1 MRAILQLK
9 PLLTIHLNAKSQSSL
24 KNKIT
29 LKNKL
34 NHARIILEFIPSLIY
49 FLIQKVSVLKHLAPL
64 IHIPFK
70 ALWLGTALSMFLS
83 LNLNAEENPTKTEP
97 KSAKG
102 VKNKPKSPVTKVM
115 MTNCDNIKDFNAK
128 QKEVLKAAYQFG
140 SKENLGYEMA
150 GIAWKESCAGTYKIN
165 FSDPSAGIYHAY
177 IPSVLKSYGHNNSP
191 FLRNVM
197 GELLIKDDAFASEV
211 ALKELLYW
219 KTRYHDN
226 LKDMIKSYNK
236 GSRWEKN
243 EKANADAEK
252 YYEEIQDKIRRLKES
267 KIFDSQSSNDQE
279 LQKSANSNLD
289 LDPIGNAMPQTLA
302 KTETKETQI
311 EETQTQK
318 SQEMK
323 EAASEQAIKKPLEK
337 EKDKPMYFAQIN
349 SSADF
354 APAKKSPKKPA
365 KASPKRSSKNN
376 ISVKNNTKTASKSKE
391 VCKNCSPGQRNA
403 ILANHITLMQE
414 L

>member
-1 MRAILQLK
+1 M
-9 PLLTIHLNAKSQSSL
+9 
-24 KNKIT
+24 
-29 LKNKL
+29 
-34 NHARIILEFIPSLIY
+34 
-49 FLIQKVSVLKHLAPL
+49 KHLTPL
-64 IHIPFK
+64 THTIFK
-70 ALWLGTALSMFLS
+70 ALWLGVALSASLS
-83 LNLNAEENPTKTEP
+83 LVAAESPTKTEP
-97 KSAKG
+97 KPAKR

-115 MTNCDNIKDFNAK
+115 MTNCDNLKDFNAK

-150 GIAWKESCAGTYKIN
+150 GIAWKESCAGVYKIN
-165 FSDPSAGIYHAY
+165 FSDPSAGVYHSY
-177 IPSVLKSYGHNNSP
+177 IPSVLKSYGHNDSP

-243 EKANADAEK
+243 EKSNADAEK
-252 YYEEIQDKIRRLKES
+252 YYEEIQDRIRRLKES

-302 KTETKETQI
+302 AQKSQIEKSQIEKSQI
-311 EETQTQK
+311 EETQAEK
-318 SQEMK
+318 SQEME
-323 EAASEQAIKKPLEK
+323 EATSEQTKSKPEK
-337 EKDKPMYFAQIN
+337 AKDKPMYLAQIN
-349 SSADF
+349 SADF
-354 APAKKSPKKPA
+354 TPAKKSPKKPA
-365 KASPKRSSKNN
+365 KVSQKRSFKNN
-376 ISVKNNTKTASKSKE
+376 IKNNVKNNAKTTSKKQE

>member
-1 MRAILQLK
+1 M
-9 PLLTIHLNAKSQSSL
+9 
-24 KNKIT
+24 
-29 LKNKL
+29 
-34 NHARIILEFIPSLIY
+34 
-49 FLIQKVSVLKHLAPL
+49 KHLTPL
-64 IHIPFK
+64 THTLFK
-70 ALWLGTALSMFLS
+70 ALWLGTVLSTSLS
-83 LNLNAEENPTKTEP
+83 LVAAESPTKTDP
-97 KSAKG
+97 KPAKG

-177 IPSVLKSYGHNNSP
+177 IPSVLKSYGHHNSP

-323 EAASEQAIKKPLEK
+323 EATSEQTKSKPEK
-337 EKDKPMYFAQIN
+337 AKDKPMYLAQI

-354 APAKKSPKKPA
+354 TPAKKSPKKPA
-365 KASPKRSSKNN
+365 KVSQKRSFKNN
-376 ISVKNNTKTASKSKE
+376 IKNNVKDNAKTASKKQE

-403 ILANHITLMQE
+403 ILANRITLMQE

>member
-1 MRAILQLK
+1 M
-9 PLLTIHLNAKSQSSL
+9 
-24 KNKIT
+24 
-29 LKNKL
+29 
-34 NHARIILEFIPSLIY
+34 
-49 FLIQKVSVLKHLAPL
+49 KHLTPL
-64 IHIPFK
+64 THTIFK
-70 ALWLGTALSMFLS
+70 ALLLGTALSASLS
-83 LNLNAEENPTKTEP
+83 LVAAESPAKTEP

-115 MTNCDNIKDFNAK
+115 MTNCDNLKDFNAK

-150 GIAWKESCAGTYKIN
+150 GIAWKESCAGVYKIN
-165 FSDPSAGIYHAY
+165 FSDPSAGVYHSY
-177 IPSVLKSYGHNNSP
+177 IPSVLKSYGHNDSP

-243 EKANADAEK
+243 EKSNADAEK
-252 YYEEIQDKIRRLKES
+252 YYEEIQDRIRRLKES

-302 KTETKETQI
+302 AQKSQI
-311 EETQTQK
+311 EKSQTEETQAEK

-323 EAASEQAIKKPLEK
+323 EATSEQTANKPEK
-337 EKDKPMYFAQIN
+337 AKDKPMYLAQIN
-349 SSADF
+349 SADF
-354 APAKKSPKKPA
+354 TPAKKSPKKPA
-365 KASPKRSSKNN
+365 KANPKRSSKNN
-376 ISVKNNTKTASKSKE
+376 IKNNVKSNTKTASKSKE

>member
-1 MRAILQLK
+1 M
-9 PLLTIHLNAKSQSSL
+9 
-24 KNKIT
+24 
-29 LKNKL
+29 
-34 NHARIILEFIPSLIY
+34 
-49 FLIQKVSVLKHLAPL
+49 KHLTPL
-64 IHIPFK
+64 THTLFK
-70 ALWLGTALSMFLS
+70 ALWLGTALSTSLS
-83 LNLNAEENPTKTEP
+83 LAATESPTKTEP
-97 KSAKG
+97 KPAKG

-115 MTNCDNIKDFNAK
+115 MTNCDNLKDFNAK

-252 YYEEIQDKIRRLKES
+252 YYEEIQDRIRRLKES

-302 KTETKETQI
+302 TQKSQIEKSQI
-311 EETQTQK
+311 EETQAEK
-318 SQEMK
+318 PQEMK
-323 EAASEQAIKKPLEK
+323 EATSEQITNKPEK
-337 EKDKPMYFAQIN
+337 AKDKPMYFAQIN
-349 SSADF
+349 NADF
-354 APAKKSPKKPA
+354 VPAKKSPKKPA

-376 ISVKNNTKTASKSKE
+376 IKNNVKNNTKTASKKQE

>member
-1 MRAILQLK
+1 M
-9 PLLTIHLNAKSQSSL
+9 
-24 KNKIT
+24 
-29 LKNKL
+29 
-34 NHARIILEFIPSLIY
+34 
-49 FLIQKVSVLKHLAPL
+49 KHLTPL
-64 IHIPFK
+64 THTLFK
-70 ALWLGTALSMFLS
+70 ALWLGVALSASLS
-83 LNLNAEENPTKTEP
+83 LVAAESSTKTEP
-97 KSAKG
+97 KPAKG

-115 MTNCDNIKDFNAK
+115 MTNCDNLKDFNAK

-150 GIAWKESCAGTYKIN
+150 GIAWKESCAGVYKIN
-165 FSDPSAGIYHAY
+165 FSDPSAGVYHSY
-177 IPSVLKSYGHNNSP
+177 IPSVLKSYGHNDSP

-243 EKANADAEK
+243 EKSNADAEK
-252 YYEEIQDKIRRLKES
+252 YYEEIQDRIRRLKES

-311 EETQTQK
+311 EETQAEK
-318 SQEMK
+318 PQEMK
-323 EAASEQAIKKPLEK
+323 EATSEQTTNNPEK
-337 EKDKPMYFAQIN
+337 AKDKPMYLAQIN
-349 SSADF
+349 SADF
-354 APAKKSPKKPA
+354 TPAKKSPKKPA
-365 KASPKRSSKNN
+365 KANPKRSSKNN
-376 ISVKNNTKTASKSKE
+376 IKNNVKSNTKTASKKQE

>member
-1 MRAILQLK
+1 M
-9 PLLTIHLNAKSQSSL
+9 
-24 KNKIT
+24 
-29 LKNKL
+29 
-34 NHARIILEFIPSLIY
+34 
-49 FLIQKVSVLKHLAPL
+49 KHLTPL
-64 IHIPFK
+64 THTIFK
-70 ALWLGTALSMFLS
+70 ALLLGTALSTSLS
-83 LNLNAEENPTKTEP
+83 LAATESPTKTEP

-150 GIAWKESCAGTYKIN
+150 GIAWKESCAGVYKIN
-165 FSDPSAGIYHAY
+165 FSDPSAGVYHSY

-236 GSRWEKN
+236 GSRWERS
-243 EKANADAEK
+243 EKSNAEAEK
-252 YYEEIQDKIRRLKES
+252 YYEEIQDRIRRLKES

-302 KTETKETQI
+302 KTEAKETQT
-311 EETQTQK
+311 EQTQAEK

-323 EAASEQAIKKPLEK
+323 EATSEQTKSKPEK
-337 EKDKPMYFAQIN
+337 AKDKPMYLAQIN
-349 SSADF
+349 STDF
-354 APAKKSPKKPA
+354 TPTKKSPKKPA
-365 KASPKRSSKNN
+365 KVSQKRSPKNNKNN
-376 ISVKNNTKTASKSKE
+376 VKSSTKTASKKQE

>member
-1 MRAILQLK
+1 M
-9 PLLTIHLNAKSQSSL
+9 
-24 KNKIT
+24 
-29 LKNKL
+29 
-34 NHARIILEFIPSLIY
+34 
-49 FLIQKVSVLKHLAPL
+49 KHLTPL
-64 IHIPFK
+64 THTLFK
-70 ALWLGTALSMFLS
+70 ALWLGAALSASLS
-83 LNLNAEENPTKTEP
+83 LVAAENPTKTEP
-97 KSAKG
+97 KPAKG

-115 MTNCDNIKDFNAK
+115 MTNCDNLKDFNAK

-150 GIAWKESCAGTYKIN
+150 GIAWKESCAGVYKIN
-165 FSDPSAGIYHAY
+165 FSDPSAGVYHSY
-177 IPSVLKSYGHNNSP
+177 IPSVLKSYGHNDSP

-243 EKANADAEK
+243 EKSNADAEK
-252 YYEEIQDKIRRLKES
+252 YYEEIQDRIRRLKES

-302 KTETKETQI
+302 AQKSQI
-311 EETQTQK
+311 EKSQIEKTQAEK
-318 SQEMK
+318 PQEMK
-323 EAASEQAIKKPLEK
+323 EAISEQITNKPEK
-337 EKDKPMYFAQIN
+337 AKDKPMYLAQIN
-349 SSADF
+349 STDF
-354 APAKKSPKKPA
+354 TPAKKSPKKPA
-365 KASPKRSSKNN
+365 KVSQKRSFKNN
-376 ISVKNNTKTASKSKE
+376 VKNNTKSNTKTASKKQE

>member
-1 MRAILQLK
+1 M
-9 PLLTIHLNAKSQSSL
+9 
-24 KNKIT
+24 
-29 LKNKL
+29 
-34 NHARIILEFIPSLIY
+34 
-49 FLIQKVSVLKHLAPL
+49 KHLTPL
-64 IHIPFK
+64 THTLFK
-70 ALWLGTALSMFLS
+70 ALFLGTALSASLS
-83 LNLNAEENPTKTEP
+83 LAATESPTKTEP
-97 KSAKG
+97 KPAKG

-150 GIAWKESCAGTYKIN
+150 GIAWKESCAGVYKIN
-165 FSDPSAGIYHAY
+165 FSDPSAGVYHSY
-177 IPSVLKSYGHNNSP
+177 IPSVLKSYGHNDSP

-243 EKANADAEK
+243 EKSNADAEK
-252 YYEEIQDKIRRLKES
+252 YYEEIQDRIRRLKES
-267 KIFDSQSSNDQE
+267 KIFDSYSNNE
-279 LQKSANSNLD
+279 EALQKSANSNLD
-289 LDPIGNAMPQTLA
+289 LDPIGNAMPQALIA
-302 KTETKETQI
+302 KETKI
-311 EETQTQK
+311 EETQAEK

-323 EAASEQAIKKPLEK
+323 EATSEQTTSKPEK
-337 EKDKPMYFAQIN
+337 AKDKPMYLAQIN
-349 SSADF
+349 SADF
-354 APAKKSPKKPA
+354 TPAKKRSQKPA

-376 ISVKNNTKTASKSKE
+376 INNVKSHTKTASKNSKNKE

>member
-1 MRAILQLK
+1 M
-9 PLLTIHLNAKSQSSL
+9 
-24 KNKIT
+24 
-29 LKNKL
+29 
-34 NHARIILEFIPSLIY
+34 
-49 FLIQKVSVLKHLAPL
+49 KHLTPL
-64 IHIPFK
+64 THTLFK
-70 ALWLGTALSMFLS
+70 ALWLGTVLSASLS
-83 LNLNAEENPTKTEP
+83 LVAAESPTKTEP
-97 KSAKG
+97 KPAKG

-115 MTNCDNIKDFNAK
+115 MTNCDNLKDFNAK

-150 GIAWKESCAGTYKIN
+150 GIAWKESCAGVYKIN
-165 FSDPSAGIYHAY
+165 FSDPSAGVYHSY
-177 IPSVLKSYGHNNSP
+177 IPSVLKSYGHNDSP

-243 EKANADAEK
+243 EKSNADAEK

-323 EAASEQAIKKPLEK
+323 EATSEQTKSKPEK
-337 EKDKPMYFAQIN
+337 AKDKPMYFAQIN
-349 SSADF
+349 SADF
-354 APAKKSPKKPA
+354 TPAKKSPKKPA
-365 KASPKRSSKNN
+365 KVSQKRSFKNN
-376 ISVKNNTKTASKSKE
+376 IKNNVKNSTKTASKNSKNKE

>member
-1 MRAILQLK
+1 M
-9 PLLTIHLNAKSQSSL
+9 
-24 KNKIT
+24 
-29 LKNKL
+29 
-34 NHARIILEFIPSLIY
+34 
-49 FLIQKVSVLKHLAPL
+49 KHLTPL
-64 IHIPFK
+64 THTIFK
-70 ALWLGTALSMFLS
+70 ALLLGTALSTSLS
-83 LNLNAEENPTKTEP
+83 LVAAESPTKTEP

-115 MTNCDNIKDFNAK
+115 MTNCDKVKDFNAK

-150 GIAWKESCAGTYKIN
+150 GIAWKESCAGVYKIN
-165 FSDPSAGIYHAY
+165 FSDPSAGVYHSY
-177 IPSVLKSYGHNNSP
+177 IPSVLKSYGHNDSP

-197 GELLIKDDAFASEV
+197 GELLIKNDAFASEV

-243 EKANADAEK
+243 EKSNADAEK
-252 YYEEIQDKIRRLKES
+252 YYEEIQDRIRRLKES

-302 KTETKETQI
+302 KTEAKETQI
-311 EETQTQK
+311 EQTQAEK

-323 EAASEQAIKKPLEK
+323 EATSDQTKSKPEK
-337 EKDKPMYFAQIN
+337 AKDKPMYLAQTN
-349 SSADF
+349 SDNF
-354 APAKKSPKKPA
+354 TPAKKSPQKPA
-365 KASPKRSSKNN
+365 KVSQKRPKNN
-376 ISVKNNTKTASKSKE
+376 KNNAKSSTKTASKKQE

-403 ILANHITLMQE
+403 ILANRITLMQE

>member
-1 MRAILQLK
+1 M
-9 PLLTIHLNAKSQSSL
+9 
-24 KNKIT
+24 
-29 LKNKL
+29 
-34 NHARIILEFIPSLIY
+34 
-49 FLIQKVSVLKHLAPL
+49 KHLAPL
-64 IHIPFK
+64 IHTIFK
-70 ALWLGTALSMFLS
+70 ALLLGTALSAFLS
-83 LNLNAEENPTKTEP
+83 LNLNAEESPTKTEP
-97 KSAKG
+97 KPAKG

-115 MTNCDNIKDFNAK
+115 MTNCDNLKDFNAK

-150 GIAWKESCAGTYKIN
+150 GIAWKESCAGVYKIN
-165 FSDPSAGIYHAY
+165 FSDPSAGVYHSY
-177 IPSVLKSYGHNNSP
+177 IPSVLKSYGHNDSP

-197 GELLIKDDAFASEV
+197 GELLIKDDAFASDV

-243 EKANADAEK
+243 EKSNAEAEK
-252 YYEEIQDKIRRLKES
+252 YYEEIQDRIRRLKES

-311 EETQTQK
+311 EEAQTQK
-318 SQEMK
+318 PQEMK
-323 EAASEQAIKKPLEK
+323 ETASEQITNKPEK
-337 EKDKPMYFAQIN
+337 AKDKPMYLAQIN
-349 SSADF
+349 SADF
-354 APAKKSPKKPA
+354 TPAKKSPKKPA
-365 KASPKRSSKNN
+365 KVSQKRSFKNN
-376 ISVKNNTKTASKSKE
+376 IKNNVKNNTKTASKKQE

>member
-1 MRAILQLK
+1 M
-9 PLLTIHLNAKSQSSL
+9 
-24 KNKIT
+24 
-29 LKNKL
+29 
-34 NHARIILEFIPSLIY
+34 
-49 FLIQKVSVLKHLAPL
+49 KHLTPL
-64 IHIPFK
+64 THTIFK
-70 ALWLGTALSMFLS
+70 ALLLGTALSASLS
-83 LNLNAEENPTKTEP
+83 LVAAESPTKTEP
-97 KSAKG
+97 KPAKG

-150 GIAWKESCAGTYKIN
+150 GIAWKESCAGVYKIN
-165 FSDPSAGIYHAY
+165 FSDPSAGVYHSY
-177 IPSVLKSYGHNNSP
+177 IPSVLKSYGHNDSP

-243 EKANADAEK
+243 EKSNADAEK
-252 YYEEIQDKIRRLKES
+252 YYEEIQDRIRRLKES

-323 EAASEQAIKKPLEK
+323 EVTSEQTANKPEK
-337 EKDKPMYFAQIN
+337 AKDKPMYLAQIN
-349 SSADF
+349 STDF
-354 APAKKSPKKPA
+354 TPTKKSPKKPA
-365 KASPKRSSKNN
+365 KASPKHSSKNN
-376 ISVKNNTKTASKSKE
+376 INNIKSHTKTASKNSKKQE

>member
-1 MRAILQLK
+1 M
-9 PLLTIHLNAKSQSSL
+9 
-24 KNKIT
+24 
-29 LKNKL
+29 
-34 NHARIILEFIPSLIY
+34 
-49 FLIQKVSVLKHLAPL
+49 KHLTPL
-64 IHIPFK
+64 THTIFK
-70 ALWLGTALSMFLS
+70 ALLLGTALSASLS
-83 LNLNAEENPTKTEP
+83 LAAAESPTKTET

-150 GIAWKESCAGTYKIN
+150 GIAWKESCAGVYKIN
-165 FSDPSAGIYHAY
+165 FSDPSAGVYHSY
-177 IPSVLKSYGHNNSP
+177 IPSVLKSYGHNDSP

-197 GELLIKDDAFASEV
+197 GELLIKDDAFASQV

-243 EKANADAEK
+243 EKSNADAEK
-252 YYEEIQDKIRRLKES
+252 YYEEIQDRIRRLKES

-302 KTETKETQI
+302 AQKSQI
-311 EETQTQK
+311 EKSQIEKTQAEK

-323 EAASEQAIKKPLEK
+323 EATSEQTKSKPEK
-337 EKDKPMYFAQIN
+337 AKDKPMYLAQIN
-349 SSADF
+349 SADF
-354 APAKKSPKKPA
+354 TPAKKSPKKPA
-365 KASPKRSSKNN
+365 KANPKRSSKNN
-376 ISVKNNTKTASKSKE
+376 ISVKSNTKTASKSKE

>member
-1 MRAILQLK
+1 M
-9 PLLTIHLNAKSQSSL
+9 
-24 KNKIT
+24 
-29 LKNKL
+29 
-34 NHARIILEFIPSLIY
+34 
-49 FLIQKVSVLKHLAPL
+49 KHLTPL
-64 IHIPFK
+64 THTIFK
-70 ALWLGTALSMFLS
+70 ALLLGAALNASLS
-83 LNLNAEENPTKTEP
+83 LAATESPTKTEP
-97 KSAKG
+97 KPAKR

-150 GIAWKESCAGTYKIN
+150 GIAWKESCAGVYKIN
-165 FSDPSAGIYHAY
+165 FSNPSAGVYHSY
-177 IPSVLKSYGHNNSP
+177 IPSVLKSYGHNDSP

-197 GELLIKDDAFASEV
+197 GELLIKDDMFASEV

-243 EKANADAEK
+243 EKSNADAEK
-252 YYEEIQDKIRRLKES
+252 YYEEIQDRIRRLKES

-289 LDPIGNAMPQTLA
+289 LDPIGNAMPQALSA
-302 KTETKETQI
+302 KETQT
-311 EETQTQK
+311 EQTQAEK

-323 EAASEQAIKKPLEK
+323 EPTSEQTTSKPEK
-337 EKDKPMYFAQIN
+337 AKDKPMYLAQIN
-349 SSADF
+349 STDF
-354 APAKKSPKKPA
+354 TPAKKSPKKPA
-365 KASPKRSSKNN
+365 KVSSKRSPKNN
-376 ISVKNNTKTASKSKE
+376 IKNNAKSNTKTASKKQE

-403 ILANHITLMQE
+403 ILANRITLMQE

>member
-1 MRAILQLK
+1 M
-9 PLLTIHLNAKSQSSL
+9 
-24 KNKIT
+24 
-29 LKNKL
+29 
-34 NHARIILEFIPSLIY
+34 
-49 FLIQKVSVLKHLAPL
+49 KHLTPL
-64 IHIPFK
+64 THTLFK
-70 ALWLGTALSMFLS
+70 ALWLGAALSASLS
-83 LNLNAEENPTKTEP
+83 LVAAESPTKTEP
-97 KSAKG
+97 KPAKG

-115 MTNCDNIKDFNAK
+115 MTNCDNLKDFNAK

-150 GIAWKESCAGTYKIN
+150 GIAWKESCAGVYKIN
-165 FSDPSAGIYHAY
+165 FSDPSAGVYHSY
-177 IPSVLKSYGHNNSP
+177 IPSVLKSYGHNDSP

-243 EKANADAEK
+243 EKSNADAEK
-252 YYEEIQDKIRRLKES
+252 YYKEIQDRIRRLKES

-302 KTETKETQI
+302 AQKSQI
-311 EETQTQK
+311 EKSQTEKTQAEK
-318 SQEMK
+318 PQEMK
-323 EAASEQAIKKPLEK
+323 EATSEQTKSKPEK
-337 EKDKPMYFAQIN
+337 AKDKPMYLAQIN
-349 SSADF
+349 SADF
-354 APAKKSPKKPA
+354 TPAKKSPKKPA

-376 ISVKNNTKTASKSKE
+376 TKSHAKTASKNSKKQE

>member
-1 MRAILQLK
+1 M
-9 PLLTIHLNAKSQSSL
+9 
-24 KNKIT
+24 
-29 LKNKL
+29 
-34 NHARIILEFIPSLIY
+34 
-49 FLIQKVSVLKHLAPL
+49 KHLTPL
-64 IHIPFK
+64 THTIFK
-70 ALWLGTALSMFLS
+70 ALLLGATLSTSLS
-83 LNLNAEENPTKTEP
+83 LAATESPT
-97 KSAKG
+97 KG

-115 MTNCDNIKDFNAK
+115 MTNCDSIKDFNAK

-150 GIAWKESCAGTYKIN
+150 GIAWKESCAGVYKIN
-165 FSDPSAGIYHAY
+165 FSDPSAGVYHSY
-177 IPSVLKSYGHNNSP
+177 IPSVLKSYGHNDSP

-197 GELLIKDDAFASEV
+197 GELLIKNDAFASEV

-243 EKANADAEK
+243 EKSNADAEK
-252 YYEEIQDKIRRLKES
+252 YYEDIQDRIRRLKES

-289 LDPIGNAMPQTLA
+289 LDPIGNAMPQTLIA
-302 KTETKETQI
+302 KETQT
-311 EETQTQK
+311 EK

-323 EAASEQAIKKPLEK
+323 EVTSEQTTSKPEK
-337 EKDKPMYFAQIN
+337 AKDKPMYLAQTN
-349 SSADF
+349 NADF
-354 APAKKSPKKPA
+354 TPAKKSSQKPA
-365 KASPKRSSKNN
+365 RMSQKRPKNN
-376 ISVKNNTKTASKSKE
+376 KNNAKSSTKTASKKQE

>member
-1 MRAILQLK
+1 M
-9 PLLTIHLNAKSQSSL
+9 
-24 KNKIT
+24 
-29 LKNKL
+29 
-34 NHARIILEFIPSLIY
+34 
-49 FLIQKVSVLKHLAPL
+49 KHLTPL
-64 IHIPFK
+64 THTIFK
-70 ALWLGTALSMFLS
+70 ALLLGTALSASLS
-83 LNLNAEENPTKTEP
+83 LSATESPT
-97 KSAKG
+97 KG

-115 MTNCDNIKDFNAK
+115 MTNCDSIKDFNAK

-150 GIAWKESCAGTYKIN
+150 GIAWKESCAGVYKIN
-165 FSDPSAGIYHAY
+165 FSDPSAGVYHSY
-177 IPSVLKSYGHNNSP
+177 IPSVLKSYGHNDSP

-197 GELLIKDDAFASEV
+197 GELLIKNDAFASEV

-243 EKANADAEK
+243 EKSNADAEK
-252 YYEEIQDKIRRLKES
+252 YYEDIQDRIRRLKES
-267 KIFDSQSSNDQE
+267 KIFDSQSSNDRE

-289 LDPIGNAMPQTLA
+289 LDPIGNAMPQTLIA
-302 KTETKETQI
+302 KETQT
-311 EETQTQK
+311 EK

-323 EAASEQAIKKPLEK
+323 EATSEQTTSKPEK
-337 EKDKPMYFAQIN
+337 AKDKPMYLAQIN
-349 SSADF
+349 NADF
-354 APAKKSPKKPA
+354 TPAKKSPKKPA
-365 KASPKRSSKNN
+365 RMSQKRPKNN
-376 ISVKNNTKTASKSKE
+376 KNNAKSSTKTASKKQE

>member
-1 MRAILQLK
+1 MT
-9 PLLTIHLNAKSQSSL
+9 PLTH
-24 KNKIT
+24 T
-29 LKNKL
+29 L
-34 NHARIILEFIPSLIY
+34 
-49 FLIQKVSVLKHLAPL
+49 
-64 IHIPFK
+64 FK
-70 ALWLGTALSMFLS
+70 ALWLGVALSASLS
-83 LNLNAEENPTKTEP
+83 LVAAESPTKTEP
-97 KSAKG
+97 KPAKG

-150 GIAWKESCAGTYKIN
+150 GIAWKESCAGVYKIN
-165 FSDPSAGIYHAY
+165 FSDPSAGVYHSY
-177 IPSVLKSYGHNNSP
+177 IPSVLKSYGHNDSP

-243 EKANADAEK
+243 EKSNADAEK

-302 KTETKETQI
+302 AQKSQIEKSQI
-311 EETQTQK
+311 EETQAEK
-318 SQEMK
+318 PQEMK
-323 EAASEQAIKKPLEK
+323 EATSEQTTSKPEK
-337 EKDKPMYFAQIN
+337 AKDKPMYLAQIN
-349 SSADF
+349 SADF
-354 APAKKSPKKPA
+354 TPAKKRSQKPA

>member
-1 MRAILQLK
+1 M
-9 PLLTIHLNAKSQSSL
+9 
-24 KNKIT
+24 
-29 LKNKL
+29 
-34 NHARIILEFIPSLIY
+34 
-49 FLIQKVSVLKHLAPL
+49 KHLTPL
-64 IHIPFK
+64 THTLFK
-70 ALWLGTALSMFLS
+70 ALLLGTALSASLS
-83 LNLNAEENPTKTEP
+83 LAATESPTKTEP
-97 KSAKG
+97 KPAKG
-102 VKNKPKSPVTKVM
+102 VKNKSKSPVTKVM
-115 MTNCDNIKDFNAK
+115 MTNCDNLKNFNAK

-150 GIAWKESCAGTYKIN
+150 GIAWKESCAGVYKIN
-165 FSDPSAGIYHAY
+165 FSDPSAGVYHSY
-177 IPSVLKSYGHNNSP
+177 IPSVLKSYGHNDSP

-197 GELLIKDDAFASEV
+197 GELLIKDDAFTSEV

-243 EKANADAEK
+243 EKSNADAEK

-302 KTETKETQI
+302 AQKSQI
-311 EETQTQK
+311 EKSQTEETQAEK

-323 EAASEQAIKKPLEK
+323 EATSEQTANKPEK
-337 EKDKPMYFAQIN
+337 AKDKPMYLAQI

-354 APAKKSPKKPA
+354 TPAKKSPKKPA
-365 KASPKRSSKNN
+365 KANPKRSSKNN
-376 ISVKNNTKTASKSKE
+376 IKNNVRSNTKTASKSKE

>member
-1 MRAILQLK
+1 M
-9 PLLTIHLNAKSQSSL
+9 
-24 KNKIT
+24 
-29 LKNKL
+29 
-34 NHARIILEFIPSLIY
+34 
-49 FLIQKVSVLKHLAPL
+49 KHLTPL
-64 IHIPFK
+64 THTLFK
-70 ALWLGTALSMFLS
+70 ALWLGTVLSASLS
-83 LNLNAEENPTKTEP
+83 LVAAESPTKTESKP
-97 KSAKG
+97 AKG

-115 MTNCDNIKDFNAK
+115 MTNCDNLKDFNAK

-150 GIAWKESCAGTYKIN
+150 GIAWKESCAGVYKIN
-165 FSDPSAGIYHAY
+165 FSDPSAGMYHSY
-177 IPSVLKSYGHNNSP
+177 IPSVLKSYGHNDSP

-243 EKANADAEK
+243 EKSNADAEK
-252 YYEEIQDKIRRLKES
+252 YYEEIQDRIRRLKES

-311 EETQTQK
+311 EETQAEK

-337 EKDKPMYFAQIN
+337 EKDKPMYLAQIN
-349 SSADF
+349 SADF
-354 APAKKSPKKPA
+354 TPTKKSPKKPA
-365 KASPKRSSKNN
+365 KVSPKRSPKNN
-376 ISVKNNTKTASKSKE
+376 INNTKSHAKTASKNSKNKE

>member
-1 MRAILQLK
+1 M
-9 PLLTIHLNAKSQSSL
+9 
-24 KNKIT
+24 
-29 LKNKL
+29 
-34 NHARIILEFIPSLIY
+34 
-49 FLIQKVSVLKHLAPL
+49 KHLAPL

-70 ALWLGTALSMFLS
+70 ALWLGTALSTFLS
-83 LNLNAEENPTKTEP
+83 LAAAESPTKTES

-115 MTNCDNIKDFNAK
+115 MTNCDNLKDFNAK

-150 GIAWKESCAGTYKIN
+150 GIAWKESCAGVYKIN
-165 FSDPSAGIYHAY
+165 FSDPSAGVYHSY
-177 IPSVLKSYGHNNSP
+177 IPSVLKSYGHNDSP

-243 EKANADAEK
+243 EKSNADAEK
-252 YYEEIQDKIRRLKES
+252 YYEEIQDRIRRLKES

-302 KTETKETQI
+302 AQKSQIEKSQI
-311 EETQTQK
+311 EETQAEK
-318 SQEMK
+318 PQEMK
-323 EAASEQAIKKPLEK
+323 EATSEQITNKPEK
-337 EKDKPMYFAQIN
+337 AKDKPMYLAQIN
-349 SSADF
+349 SADF
-354 APAKKSPKKPA
+354 TPAKKSPKKPA
-365 KASPKRSSKNN
+365 KVSQKRSFKNN
-376 ISVKNNTKTASKSKE
+376 ISVKSSTKTASKKQE

-403 ILANHITLMQE
+403 ILANRITLMQE

>member
-1 MRAILQLK
+1 M
-9 PLLTIHLNAKSQSSL
+9 
-24 KNKIT
+24 
-29 LKNKL
+29 
-34 NHARIILEFIPSLIY
+34 
-49 FLIQKVSVLKHLAPL
+49 KHLTPL
-64 IHIPFK
+64 THTIFK
-70 ALWLGTALSMFLS
+70 ALLLGTALSTSLS
-83 LNLNAEENPTKTEP
+83 LAATESPTKTEP

-150 GIAWKESCAGTYKIN
+150 GIAWKESCAGVYKIN
-165 FSDPSAGIYHAY
+165 FSDPSAGVYHSY
-177 IPSVLKSYGHNNSP
+177 IPSVLKSYGHNDSP

-226 LKDMIKSYNK
+226 LKDMIKSYNNK

-243 EKANADAEK
+243 EKSNAEAEK
-252 YYEEIQDKIRRLKES
+252 YYEEIQDRIRRLKES

-302 KTETKETQI
+302 AQKSQI
-311 EETQTQK
+311 EKSQTEKTQAEK

-323 EAASEQAIKKPLEK
+323 EATSEQITNKPEK
-337 EKDKPMYFAQIN
+337 EKDKPMYLAQIN
-349 SSADF
+349 SADF
-354 APAKKSPKKPA
+354 TPAKKSPKKPA
-365 KASPKRSSKNN
+365 KANPKRSSKNN
-376 ISVKNNTKTASKSKE
+376 ISVKNNTKTASKKQE

>member
-1 MRAILQLK
+1 M
-9 PLLTIHLNAKSQSSL
+9 
-24 KNKIT
+24 
-29 LKNKL
+29 
-34 NHARIILEFIPSLIY
+34 
-49 FLIQKVSVLKHLAPL
+49 KHLTPL
-64 IHIPFK
+64 THTLFK
-70 ALWLGTALSMFLS
+70 ALWLGAALNASLS
-83 LNLNAEENPTKTEP
+83 LVAAESPTKTEP
-97 KSAKG
+97 KPAKG

-115 MTNCDNIKDFNAK
+115 MTNCDNLKDFNAK
-128 QKEVLKAAYQFG
+128 QKEVLKSAYQFG

-150 GIAWKESCAGTYKIN
+150 GIAWKESCAGVYKIN
-165 FSDPSAGIYHAY
+165 FSDPSAGVYHSY
-177 IPSVLKSYGHNNSP
+177 IPSVLKSYGHNDSP

-243 EKANADAEK
+243 EKSNADAEK
-252 YYEEIQDKIRRLKES
+252 YYEEIQDRIRRLKES

-302 KTETKETQI
+302 AQKSQI
-311 EETQTQK
+311 EKSQTEETQAEK
-318 SQEMK
+318 PREMK
-323 EAASEQAIKKPLEK
+323 ETTSEQTTNKPEK
-337 EKDKPMYFAQIN
+337 AKDKPMYFAQIN
-349 SSADF
+349 SADF
-354 APAKKSPKKPA
+354 TPAKKRSQKPA
-365 KASPKRSSKNN
+365 KASQKRSFKNN
-376 ISVKNNTKTASKSKE
+376 IKNNVKSHTKTASKNSKNKE

>member
-1 MRAILQLK
+1 M
-9 PLLTIHLNAKSQSSL
+9 
-24 KNKIT
+24 
-29 LKNKL
+29 
-34 NHARIILEFIPSLIY
+34 
-49 FLIQKVSVLKHLAPL
+49 KHLTPL
-64 IHIPFK
+64 THTIFK
-70 ALWLGTALSMFLS
+70 ALLLGTALSTSLS
-83 LNLNAEENPTKTEP
+83 LAATESPTKTEP
-97 KSAKG
+97 KPAKG

-115 MTNCDNIKDFNAK
+115 MTNCDSIKDFNAK

-150 GIAWKESCAGTYKIN
+150 GIAWKESCAGVYKIN
-165 FSDPSAGIYHAY
+165 FSDPSAGVYHSY
-177 IPSVLKSYGHNNSP
+177 IPSVLKSYGHNDSP

-236 GSRWEKN
+236 GSRWERS
-243 EKANADAEK
+243 EKSNAEAEK
-252 YYEEIQDKIRRLKES
+252 YYEEIQDRIRRLKES

-289 LDPIGNAMPQTLA
+289 LDPIGNTMPQTLA
-302 KTETKETQI
+302 QTETKKTQI
-311 EETQTQK
+311 EETQAEK
-318 SQEMK
+318 PQEMK
-323 EAASEQAIKKPLEK
+323 EVTSEQTKSKPEK
-337 EKDKPMYFAQIN
+337 AKDKPMYLAQIN
-349 SSADF
+349 SADF
-354 APAKKSPKKPA
+354 TPAKKSPKKPA
-365 KASPKRSSKNN
+365 KVSQKRSFKNN
-376 ISVKNNTKTASKSKE
+376 VKNNTKNNAKTASKNKE

>member
-1 MRAILQLK
+1 M
-9 PLLTIHLNAKSQSSL
+9 
-24 KNKIT
+24 
-29 LKNKL
+29 
-34 NHARIILEFIPSLIY
+34 
-49 FLIQKVSVLKHLAPL
+49 KHLTPL
-64 IHIPFK
+64 THTLFK
-70 ALWLGTALSMFLS
+70 ALWLGAALNASLS
-83 LNLNAEENPTKTEP
+83 LVAAESPTKTEP
-97 KSAKG
+97 KPAKG

-115 MTNCDNIKDFNAK
+115 MTNCDNLKDFNAK

-150 GIAWKESCAGTYKIN
+150 GIAWKESCAGVYKIN
-165 FSDPSAGIYHAY
+165 FSDPSAGVYHSY
-177 IPSVLKSYGHNNSP
+177 IPSVLKSYGHNDSP

-243 EKANADAEK
+243 EKSNADAEK

-302 KTETKETQI
+302 AQKSQIEKSQI
-311 EETQTQK
+311 EETQAEK
-318 SQEMK
+318 PQEMK
-323 EAASEQAIKKPLEK
+323 KATSEQTANKPEK
-337 EKDKPMYFAQIN
+337 AKDKPMYLAQIN
-349 SSADF
+349 SADF
-354 APAKKSPKKPA
+354 TPAKKSPKKPA
-365 KASPKRSSKNN
+365 KVSPKHSSKNN
-376 ISVKNNTKTASKSKE
+376 INNTKSHTKTASKNSKNKE

>member
-1 MRAILQLK
+1 M
-9 PLLTIHLNAKSQSSL
+9 
-24 KNKIT
+24 
-29 LKNKL
+29 
-34 NHARIILEFIPSLIY
+34 
-49 FLIQKVSVLKHLAPL
+49 KHLTPL
-64 IHIPFK
+64 THTIFK
-70 ALWLGTALSMFLS
+70 ALLLGTALNASLS
-83 LNLNAEENPTKTEP
+83 LAAAESPTKTDP
-97 KSAKG
+97 KPAKG

-150 GIAWKESCAGTYKIN
+150 GIAWKESCAGVYKIN
-165 FSDPSAGIYHAY
+165 FSDPSAGVYHSY
-177 IPSVLKSYGHNNSP
+177 IPSVLKSYGHNDSP

-236 GSRWEKN
+236 GSRWERS
-243 EKANADAEK
+243 EKSNAEAEK
-252 YYEEIQDKIRRLKES
+252 YYEEIQDRIRRLKES

-302 KTETKETQI
+302 AQKSQI
-311 EETQTQK
+311 EKSQTEKTQAEK

-323 EAASEQAIKKPLEK
+323 EATSEQTKSKPEK
-337 EKDKPMYFAQIN
+337 AKDKPMYLAQIN
-349 SSADF
+349 STDF
-354 APAKKSPKKPA
+354 TPAKKSPKKPA
-365 KASPKRSSKNN
+365 KVSQKRSFKNN
-376 ISVKNNTKTASKSKE
+376 IKNNVKNNTKTASKKQE

-403 ILANHITLMQE
+403 ILANRITLMQE

>member
-1 MRAILQLK
+1 M
-9 PLLTIHLNAKSQSSL
+9 
-24 KNKIT
+24 
-29 LKNKL
+29 
-34 NHARIILEFIPSLIY
+34 
-49 FLIQKVSVLKHLAPL
+49 KHLTPL
-64 IHIPFK
+64 THTLFK
-70 ALWLGTALSMFLS
+70 ALWLGTALSASLS
-83 LNLNAEENPTKTEP
+83 LAATESPTKTEP
-97 KSAKG
+97 KPAKG

-115 MTNCDNIKDFNAK
+115 MTNCDNLKDFNAK

-150 GIAWKESCAGTYKIN
+150 GIAWKESCAGVYKIN
-165 FSDPSAGIYHAY
+165 FSDPSAGVYHSY
-177 IPSVLKSYGHNNSP
+177 IPSVLKSYGHNDSP

-243 EKANADAEK
+243 EKSNADAEK
-252 YYEEIQDKIRRLKES
+252 YYEEIQDRIRRLKES

-302 KTETKETQI
+302 AQKSQI
-311 EETQTQK
+311 EKSQTEETQAEK
-318 SQEMK
+318 PQEMK
-323 EAASEQAIKKPLEK
+323 ETTSEQTTNKPEK
-337 EKDKPMYFAQIN
+337 AKDKPMYLAQIN
-349 SSADF
+349 SADF
-354 APAKKSPKKPA
+354 TPAKKSPKKPA
-365 KASPKRSSKNN
+365 KANPKRSSKNN
-376 ISVKNNTKTASKSKE
+376 IKNNVKNNAKTASKKQE

>member
-1 MRAILQLK
+1 M
-9 PLLTIHLNAKSQSSL
+9 
-24 KNKIT
+24 
-29 LKNKL
+29 
-34 NHARIILEFIPSLIY
+34 
-49 FLIQKVSVLKHLAPL
+49 KHLTPL
-64 IHIPFK
+64 THTLFK
-70 ALWLGTALSMFLS
+70 ALWLGAALSASLS
-83 LNLNAEENPTKTEP
+83 LVAAESPTKTEP

-115 MTNCDNIKDFNAK
+115 MTNCDNLKDFNAK

-150 GIAWKESCAGTYKIN
+150 GIAWKESCAGVYKIN
-165 FSDPSAGIYHAY
+165 FSDPSAGVYHSY
-177 IPSVLKSYGHNNSP
+177 IPSVLKSYGHNDSP

-226 LKDMIKSYNK
+226 LKNMIKSYNK

-243 EKANADAEK
+243 EKSNAEAEK
-252 YYEEIQDKIRRLKES
+252 YYEEIQDRIRRLKES

-302 KTETKETQI
+302 TQKSQIEKSQI
-311 EETQTQK
+311 EETQAEK
-318 SQEMK
+318 PQEMK
-323 EAASEQAIKKPLEK
+323 EATSEQIVSKPEK
-337 EKDKPMYFAQIN
+337 AKDKPMYFAQIN
-349 SSADF
+349 STDF
-354 APAKKSPKKPA
+354 TPAKKSSQKPA

-376 ISVKNNTKTASKSKE
+376 INNVKSHTKTASKNSKNKE

>member
-1 MRAILQLK
+1 M
-9 PLLTIHLNAKSQSSL
+9 
-24 KNKIT
+24 
-29 LKNKL
+29 
-34 NHARIILEFIPSLIY
+34 
-49 FLIQKVSVLKHLAPL
+49 KHLTPL
-64 IHIPFK
+64 THTLFK
-70 ALWLGTALSMFLS
+70 ALWLGAALNASLS
-83 LNLNAEENPTKTEP
+83 LVAAESPTKTEP

-115 MTNCDNIKDFNAK
+115 MTNCDNLKDFNAK

-150 GIAWKESCAGTYKIN
+150 GIAWKESCAGVYKIN
-165 FSDPSAGIYHAY
+165 FSDPSAGVYHSY
-177 IPSVLKSYGHNNSP
+177 IPSVLKSYGHNDSP

-243 EKANADAEK
+243 EKSNADAEK
-252 YYEEIQDKIRRLKES
+252 YYEEIQDRIRRLKES

-302 KTETKETQI
+302 AQKSQI
-311 EETQTQK
+311 EKSQTEETQAEK
-318 SQEMK
+318 PQEMK
-323 EAASEQAIKKPLEK
+323 EATSEQITNKPEK
-337 EKDKPMYFAQIN
+337 AKDKPMYLAQIN
-349 SSADF
+349 SADF
-354 APAKKSPKKPA
+354 TPAKKSSQKPA
-365 KASPKRSSKNN
+365 KVSPKRSSKNN
-376 ISVKNNTKTASKSKE
+376 TKSHAKTASKNSKNKE

-403 ILANHITLMQE
+403 ILANRITLMQE

>member
-1 MRAILQLK
+1 M
-9 PLLTIHLNAKSQSSL
+9 
-24 KNKIT
+24 
-29 LKNKL
+29 
-34 NHARIILEFIPSLIY
+34 
-49 FLIQKVSVLKHLAPL
+49 KHLTPL
-64 IHIPFK
+64 THTIFK
-70 ALWLGTALSMFLS
+70 ALLLGTALSASLS
-83 LNLNAEENPTKTEP
+83 LAATEIPTKTEP
-97 KSAKG
+97 KPAKE

-115 MTNCDNIKDFNAK
+115 MTNCDNLKDFNAK

-150 GIAWKESCAGTYKIN
+150 GIAWKESCAGVYKIN
-165 FSDPSAGIYHAY
+165 FSDPSAGVYHSY
-177 IPSVLKSYGHNNSP
+177 IPSVLKSYGHNDSP

-243 EKANADAEK
+243 EKSNADAEK
-252 YYEEIQDKIRRLKES
+252 YYEEIQDRIRRLKES

-302 KTETKETQI
+302 TQKSQIEKSQI
-311 EETQTQK
+311 EETQAEK
-318 SQEMK
+318 PQEMK
-323 EAASEQAIKKPLEK
+323 ETTSEQTTNKPEK
-337 EKDKPMYFAQIN
+337 AKDKPMYFAQIN
-349 SSADF
+349 SSDF
-354 APAKKSPKKPA
+354 TPAKKSPKKPA

-376 ISVKNNTKTASKSKE
+376 TKSHAKTASKNSKSKE

>member
-1 MRAILQLK
+1 M
-9 PLLTIHLNAKSQSSL
+9 
-24 KNKIT
+24 
-29 LKNKL
+29 
-34 NHARIILEFIPSLIY
+34 
-49 FLIQKVSVLKHLAPL
+49 KHLTPL
-64 IHIPFK
+64 THTIFK
-70 ALWLGTALSMFLS
+70 ALLLGTALSASLS
-83 LNLNAEENPTKTEP
+83 LAAAESPAKTEP

-115 MTNCDNIKDFNAK
+115 MTNCDSIKDFNAK

-150 GIAWKESCAGTYKIN
+150 GIAWKESCAGVYKIN
-165 FSDPSAGIYHAY
+165 FSDPSAGVYHSY
-177 IPSVLKSYGHNNSP
+177 IPSVLKSYGHNDSP

-236 GSRWEKN
+236 GSRWERS
-243 EKANADAEK
+243 EKSNAEAEK
-252 YYEEIQDKIRRLKES
+252 YYEEIQDRIRRLKES

-302 KTETKETQI
+302 AQKSQIEKSQI
-311 EETQTQK
+311 EETQAEK
-318 SQEMK
+318 PQEMK
-323 EAASEQAIKKPLEK
+323 EATSEQITNKPEK
-337 EKDKPMYFAQIN
+337 AKDKPMYLAQIN
-349 SSADF
+349 STDF
-354 APAKKSPKKPA
+354 TPTKKSPKKPA

-376 ISVKNNTKTASKSKE
+376 INNIKSHTKTASKNSKNKE

>member
-1 MRAILQLK
+1 M
-9 PLLTIHLNAKSQSSL
+9 
-24 KNKIT
+24 
-29 LKNKL
+29 
-34 NHARIILEFIPSLIY
+34 
-49 FLIQKVSVLKHLAPL
+49 KHLTPL

-70 ALWLGTALSMFLS
+70 ALWLGTALSTSLS
-83 LNLNAEENPTKTEP
+83 LVAAESPT
-97 KSAKG
+97 KG

-252 YYEEIQDKIRRLKES
+252 YYEEIQDRIRRLKES

-302 KTETKETQI
+302 QTETKKTQI
-311 EETQTQK
+311 EETQAEK
-318 SQEMK
+318 PQEMK
-323 EAASEQAIKKPLEK
+323 EATSEQTANKPEK
-337 EKDKPMYFAQIN
+337 AKDKPMYLAQIN
-349 SSADF
+349 SADF

-376 ISVKNNTKTASKSKE
+376 IKKNNVKNNTKTASKSKE

>member
-1 MRAILQLK
+1 M
-9 PLLTIHLNAKSQSSL
+9 
-24 KNKIT
+24 
-29 LKNKL
+29 
-34 NHARIILEFIPSLIY
+34 
-49 FLIQKVSVLKHLAPL
+49 KHLTPL
-64 IHIPFK
+64 THTIFK
-70 ALWLGTALSMFLS
+70 ALLLGTVLNASLS
-83 LNLNAEENPTKTEP
+83 LAATESPTKTEP
-97 KSAKG
+97 KPAKG

-115 MTNCDNIKDFNAK
+115 MTNCDNLKDFNAK

-150 GIAWKESCAGTYKIN
+150 GIAWKESCAGVYKIN
-165 FSDPSAGIYHAY
+165 FSDPSAGVYHSY
-177 IPSVLKSYGHNNSP
+177 IPSVLKSYGHNDSP

-243 EKANADAEK
+243 EKSNADAEK
-252 YYEEIQDKIRRLKES
+252 YYEEIQDRIRRLKES

-302 KTETKETQI
+302 AQKSQI
-311 EETQTQK
+311 EKSQTEETQAEK
-318 SQEMK
+318 PQEMK
-323 EAASEQAIKKPLEK
+323 ETTSEQTANKPEK
-337 EKDKPMYFAQIN
+337 AKDKPMYLAQIN
-349 SSADF
+349 SSDF
-354 APAKKSPKKPA
+354 TPAKKRSQKPA
-365 KASPKRSSKNN
+365 KVSPKRSSKNN
-376 ISVKNNTKTASKSKE
+376 IKNNVKSNTKTASKKQE

>member
-1 MRAILQLK
+1 M
-9 PLLTIHLNAKSQSSL
+9 
-24 KNKIT
+24 
-29 LKNKL
+29 
-34 NHARIILEFIPSLIY
+34 
-49 FLIQKVSVLKHLAPL
+49 SVLKHLAPL

-70 ALWLGTALSMFLS
+70 ALWLGTALSAFLS
-83 LNLNAEENPTKTEP
+83 LNLNAEESHAKTEP
-97 KSAKG
+97 KPAKG

-115 MTNCDNIKDFNAK
+115 MTNCDNLKDFNAK

-150 GIAWKESCAGTYKIN
+150 GIAWKKSCAGTYKIN

-252 YYEEIQDKIRRLKES
+252 YYEEIQDRIRRLKES

-302 KTETKETQI
+302 KTETKETQV
-311 EETQTQK
+311 EEAQTQK
-318 SQEMK
+318 PQEMK
-323 EAASEQAIKKPLEK
+323 ETASERAINKPLEK
-337 EKDKPMYFAQIN
+337 EKDKLMYFAQIN
-349 SSADF
+349 SADF

-365 KASPKRSSKNN
+365 KASPKRSPKNN
-376 ISVKNNTKTASKSKE
+376 MKDNKNNAKTASKNKE

-403 ILANHITLMQE
+403 ILANHITL
-414 L
+414 

>member
-1 MRAILQLK
+1 M
-9 PLLTIHLNAKSQSSL
+9 
-24 KNKIT
+24 
-29 LKNKL
+29 
-34 NHARIILEFIPSLIY
+34 
-49 FLIQKVSVLKHLAPL
+49 KHLAPL

-70 ALWLGTALSMFLS
+70 ALWLGTALSVFLS
-83 LNLNAEENPTKTEP
+83 LNLSAEESPTKTEP
-97 KSAKG
+97 KPAKG

-150 GIAWKESCAGTYKIN
+150 GIAWKESCAGVYKIN
-165 FSDPSAGIYHAY
+165 FSDPSAGVYHSY
-177 IPSVLKSYGHNNSP
+177 IPSVLKSYGHNDSP

-243 EKANADAEK
+243 EKSNADAEK
-252 YYEEIQDKIRRLKES
+252 YYEEIQDRIRRLKES

-302 KTETKETQI
+302 KTETKESQI

-323 EAASEQAIKKPLEK
+323 EATSEQTANKPEK
-337 EKDKPMYFAQIN
+337 AKDKPMYLAQIN
-349 SSADF
+349 SADF
-354 APAKKSPKKPA
+354 TPAKKSPKKPA
-365 KASPKRSSKNN
+365 KASPKRSPKNN
-376 ISVKNNTKTASKSKE
+376 INNTKSHAKTASKNSKNKE

>member
-1 MRAILQLK
+1 M
-9 PLLTIHLNAKSQSSL
+9 
-24 KNKIT
+24 
-29 LKNKL
+29 
-34 NHARIILEFIPSLIY
+34 
-49 FLIQKVSVLKHLAPL
+49 KHLTPL
-64 IHIPFK
+64 THTLFK
-70 ALWLGTALSMFLS
+70 ALWLGTVLSASLS
-83 LNLNAEENPTKTEP
+83 LVAAESPTKTEP
-97 KSAKG
+97 KPAKG

-150 GIAWKESCAGTYKIN
+150 GIAWKESCAGVYKIN
-165 FSDPSAGIYHAY
+165 FSNPSAGVYHSY
-177 IPSVLKSYGHNNSP
+177 IPSVLKSYGHNDSP

-243 EKANADAEK
+243 EKSNADAEK
-252 YYEEIQDKIRRLKES
+252 YYEEIQDRIRRLKES

-302 KTETKETQI
+302 AKETQI
-311 EETQTQK
+311 EETQVEKSQTQK

-323 EAASEQAIKKPLEK
+323 EATSEQTTNKPEK

-349 SSADF
+349 SADF
-354 APAKKSPKKPA
+354 TPAKKSPKKPA
-365 KASPKRSSKNN
+365 KASPKHSSKNN
-376 ISVKNNTKTASKSKE
+376 TNNVKSNAKTASKNSKNKE

-403 ILANHITLMQE
+403 ILANRITLMQE

>member
-1 MRAILQLK
+1 M
-9 PLLTIHLNAKSQSSL
+9 
-24 KNKIT
+24 
-29 LKNKL
+29 
-34 NHARIILEFIPSLIY
+34 
-49 FLIQKVSVLKHLAPL
+49 KHLTPL
-64 IHIPFK
+64 THTLFK
-70 ALWLGTALSMFLS
+70 ALWLGTVLSASLS
-83 LNLNAEENPTKTEP
+83 LVAAESPTKTEP
-97 KSAKG
+97 KPAKG

-115 MTNCDNIKDFNAK
+115 MTNCDNLKDFNAK

-150 GIAWKESCAGTYKIN
+150 GIAWKESCAGVYKIN
-165 FSDPSAGIYHAY
+165 FSDPSAGVYHSY

-243 EKANADAEK
+243 EKSNADAEK
-252 YYEEIQDKIRRLKES
+252 YYEEIQDRIRRLKES

-302 KTETKETQI
+302 TQKSQIEKSQI
-311 EETQTQK
+311 EETQAEK

-323 EAASEQAIKKPLEK
+323 ETTSEQITNKPEK
-337 EKDKPMYFAQIN
+337 AKDKPMYLAQIN
-349 SSADF
+349 STDF
-354 APAKKSPKKPA
+354 TPAKKSPKKPA
-365 KASPKRSSKNN
+365 KANPKRSSKNN
-376 ISVKNNTKTASKSKE
+376 ISVKNNTKTASKNKE
-391 VCKNCSPGQRNA
+391 MCKNCSPGQRNA

>member
-1 MRAILQLK
+1 M
-9 PLLTIHLNAKSQSSL
+9 
-24 KNKIT
+24 
-29 LKNKL
+29 
-34 NHARIILEFIPSLIY
+34 
-49 FLIQKVSVLKHLAPL
+49 KHLTPL
-64 IHIPFK
+64 THTIFK
-70 ALWLGTALSMFLS
+70 ALWLGAALSASLS
-83 LNLNAEENPTKTEP
+83 LAATESPTKTEP
-97 KSAKG
+97 KPAKG

-150 GIAWKESCAGTYKIN
+150 GIAWKESCAGVYKIN
-165 FSDPSAGIYHAY
+165 FSDPSAGVYHSY
-177 IPSVLKSYGHNNSP
+177 IPSVLKSYGHNDSP

-243 EKANADAEK
+243 EKSNADAEK
-252 YYEEIQDKIRRLKES
+252 YYEEIQDRIRRLKES

-302 KTETKETQI
+302 TQKSQIEKSQI
-311 EETQTQK
+311 EETQAEK

-323 EAASEQAIKKPLEK
+323 ETASKQAIKKPLEK
-337 EKDKPMYFAQIN
+337 AKDKPMYFAQIN
-349 SSADF
+349 SADF
-354 APAKKSPKKPA
+354 TPAKKSPKKPA

>member
-1 MRAILQLK
+1 M
-9 PLLTIHLNAKSQSSL
+9 
-24 KNKIT
+24 
-29 LKNKL
+29 
-34 NHARIILEFIPSLIY
+34 
-49 FLIQKVSVLKHLAPL
+49 KHLTPL
-64 IHIPFK
+64 THTLFK
-70 ALWLGTALSMFLS
+70 ALWLGAALSASLS
-83 LNLNAEENPTKTEP
+83 LVAAESPTKTEP
-97 KSAKG
+97 KPAKG

-115 MTNCDNIKDFNAK
+115 MTNCDNLKDFNAK

-150 GIAWKESCAGTYKIN
+150 GIAWKESCAGVYKIN
-165 FSDPSAGIYHAY
+165 FSDPSAGVYHSY
-177 IPSVLKSYGHNNSP
+177 IPSVLKSYGHNDSP

-243 EKANADAEK
+243 EKSNADAEK
-252 YYEEIQDKIRRLKES
+252 YYEEIQDRIRRLKES

-302 KTETKETQI
+302 AQKSQI
-311 EETQTQK
+311 EKSQTEETQAEK
-318 SQEMK
+318 PREMK
-323 EAASEQAIKKPLEK
+323 EATSEQITSKPEK
-337 EKDKPMYFAQIN
+337 AKDKPMYFAQIN
-349 SSADF
+349 SADF
-354 APAKKSPKKPA
+354 TPAKKRSQKPA
-365 KASPKRSSKNN
+365 KASPKHSSKNN
-376 ISVKNNTKTASKSKE
+376 ISVKNNTKTASKNSKNKE

>member
-1 MRAILQLK
+1 
-9 PLLTIHLNAKSQSSL
+9 
-24 KNKIT
+24 
-29 LKNKL
+29 
-34 NHARIILEFIPSLIY
+34 
-49 FLIQKVSVLKHLAPL
+49 
-64 IHIPFK
+64 
-70 ALWLGTALSMFLS
+70 
-83 LNLNAEENPTKTEP
+83 
-97 KSAKG
+97 
-102 VKNKPKSPVTKVM
+102 
-115 MTNCDNIKDFNAK
+115 MTNCDNLKDFNAK

-150 GIAWKESCAGTYKIN
+150 GIAWKESCAGVYKIN
-165 FSDPSAGIYHAY
+165 FSDPSAGVYHSY
-177 IPSVLKSYGHNNSP
+177 IPSVLKSYGHNDSP

-243 EKANADAEK
+243 EKSNADAEK

-302 KTETKETQI
+302 AQKSQIEKSQI
-311 EETQTQK
+311 EETQAEK
-318 SQEMK
+318 PQEMK
-323 EAASEQAIKKPLEK
+323 EATSEQITNKPEK
-337 EKDKPMYFAQIN
+337 AKDKPMYLAQIN
-349 SSADF
+349 SSDF
-354 APAKKSPKKPA
+354 TPAKKSPKKPA
-365 KASPKRSSKNN
+365 KANPKRSSKNN